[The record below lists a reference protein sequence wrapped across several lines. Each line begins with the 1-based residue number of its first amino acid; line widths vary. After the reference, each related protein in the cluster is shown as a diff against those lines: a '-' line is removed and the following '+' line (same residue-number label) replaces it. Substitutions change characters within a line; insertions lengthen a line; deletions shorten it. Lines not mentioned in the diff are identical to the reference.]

1 MQRCKYPTK
10 TMNITQSYTGTYSHS
25 KNYNGSPRDYPIDDN
40 CGTTGRSYFYAPF
53 DCSIKRIYGVGA
65 KGTNTI
71 WIQSQAPVQTPSFT
85 DYVTIMVIHP
95 NDDTLGKLKVGQ
107 VFRQGAA
114 MFLEG
119 NDGRATGYHF
129 HISAGR
135 GRAQGNGWKQNTRGA
150 WVLSTSG
157 GNYPPEKIFYI
168 DPTFTKVQG
177 TKGLQFV
184 RSGVAQAGNT
194 GSSSSSGNYRAGA
207 TLTLR
212 ADMNVRTGPGTSY
225 RRKKRSEL
233 TADGRKHALS
243 GTYAVL
249 TQGTRITVQKVQVS
263 GSQIWIQIPSGW
275 ICAKLGSKVYVS

>member
-95 NDDTLGKLKVGQ
+95 NDDTLSKLKVGQ

-150 WVLSTSG
+150 
-157 GNYPPEKIFYI
+157 
-168 DPTFTKVQG
+168 
-177 TKGLQFV
+177 
-184 RSGVAQAGNT
+184 
-194 GSSSSSGNYRAGA
+194 
-207 TLTLR
+207 
-212 ADMNVRTGPGTSY
+212 
-225 RRKKRSEL
+225 
-233 TADGRKHALS
+233 
-243 GTYAVL
+243 
-249 TQGTRITVQKVQVS
+249 
-263 GSQIWIQIPSGW
+263 
-275 ICAKLGSKVYVS
+275 

>member
-1 MQRCKYPTK
+1 
-10 TMNITQSYTGTYSHS
+10 
-25 KNYNGSPRDYPIDDN
+25 
-40 CGTTGRSYFYAPF
+40 
-53 DCSIKRIYGVGA
+53 
-65 KGTNTI
+65 
-71 WIQSQAPVQTPSFT
+71 
-85 DYVTIMVIHP
+85 
-95 NDDTLGKLKVGQ
+95 
-107 VFRQGAA
+107 

-157 GNYPPEKIFYI
+157 GNLPPEKIFYI

-225 RRKKRSEL
+225 RRKSAVNLQL
-233 TADGRKHALS
+233 TAESML
-243 GTYAVL
+243 
-249 TQGTRITVQKVQVS
+249 
-263 GSQIWIQIPSGW
+263 
-275 ICAKLGSKVYVS
+275 

>member
-1 MQRCKYPTK
+1 
-10 TMNITQSYTGTYSHS
+10 
-25 KNYNGSPRDYPIDDN
+25 
-40 CGTTGRSYFYAPF
+40 
-53 DCSIKRIYGVGA
+53 
-65 KGTNTI
+65 
-71 WIQSQAPVQTPSFT
+71 
-85 DYVTIMVIHP
+85 
-95 NDDTLGKLKVGQ
+95 
-107 VFRQGAA
+107 

-168 DPTFTKVQG
+168 DPAFTKVQG
-177 TKGLQFV
+177 KKGLQFI
-184 RSGVAQAGNT
+184 RSGAAQAGNA

-249 TQGTRITVQKVQVS
+249 KQGTRVTVQKVQAS

>member
-1 MQRCKYPTK
+1 
-10 TMNITQSYTGTYSHS
+10 
-25 KNYNGSPRDYPIDDN
+25 
-40 CGTTGRSYFYAPF
+40 
-53 DCSIKRIYGVGA
+53 
-65 KGTNTI
+65 
-71 WIQSQAPVQTPSFT
+71 
-85 DYVTIMVIHP
+85 MV
-95 NDDTLGKLKVGQ
+95 
-107 VFRQGAA
+107 
-114 MFLEG
+114 LEG

-168 DPTFTKVQG
+168 DPAFTKVQG

-194 GSSSSSGNYRAGA
+194 GSSSSAGNYRAGA

-243 GTYAVL
+243 GISAVL
-249 TQGTRITVQKVQVS
+249 KQGTRVTVQKVQVS

>member
-1 MQRCKYPTK
+1 
-10 TMNITQSYTGTYSHS
+10 
-25 KNYNGSPRDYPIDDN
+25 
-40 CGTTGRSYFYAPF
+40 
-53 DCSIKRIYGVGA
+53 
-65 KGTNTI
+65 
-71 WIQSQAPVQTPSFT
+71 
-85 DYVTIMVIHP
+85 
-95 NDDTLGKLKVGQ
+95 
-107 VFRQGAA
+107 

-135 GRAQGNGWKQNTRGA
+135 GRAQGNGWKQNPRGA

-157 GNYPPEKIFYI
+157 GNYTPEKIFYI

-184 RSGVAQAGNT
+184 RSGAAQGNT
-194 GSSSSSGNYRAGA
+194 GSSSSAGNYRAGA

-212 ADMNVRTGPGTSY
+212 ADMNVRTGPGTSH

-249 TQGTRITVQKVQVS
+249 KQGTLSLIHILEENPTKEELAEWIRIS
-263 GSQIWIQIPSGW
+263 GKPVKKFFNTSGMKYRELGLKDKLPQMSEEKQIELLASDGMLVKRPLLIDGEMVLTGFKEAEWPE
-275 ICAKLGSKVYVS
+275 

>member
-1 MQRCKYPTK
+1 MQRCKYPVK

-25 KNYNGSPRDYPIDDN
+25 KNYNGRPRDYPIDDN

-71 WIQSQAPVQTPSFT
+71 WLQSQMPVQTPSFT

-168 DPTFTKVQG
+168 DPAFTKVQG

-184 RSGVAQAGNT
+184 IQLSVVCRNGLLHIHLAGV
-194 GSSSSSGNYRAGA
+194 S
-207 TLTLR
+207 
-212 ADMNVRTGPGTSY
+212 
-225 RRKKRSEL
+225 
-233 TADGRKHALS
+233 
-243 GTYAVL
+243 VL
-249 TQGTRITVQKVQVS
+249 HQKNWFRF
-263 GSQIWIQIPSGW
+263 I
-275 ICAKLGSKVYVS
+275 